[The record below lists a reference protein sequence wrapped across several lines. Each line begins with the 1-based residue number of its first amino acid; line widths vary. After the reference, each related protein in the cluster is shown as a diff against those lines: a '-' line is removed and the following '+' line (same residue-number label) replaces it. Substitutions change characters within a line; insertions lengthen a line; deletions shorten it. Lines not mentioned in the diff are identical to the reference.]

1 MRSFIML
8 LLAAG
13 TVCAGE
19 EVPKNSKPET
29 KKAETKKT
37 AETPSAIEDFK
48 VDAGQYVIRLAA
60 RPKDALKLHPKPL
73 LHWGNPART
82 GEDGAVFV
90 WMLDGRPE
98 VIGSVFT
105 YRLGNV
111 IHRKHEFHSLA
122 AGPLTAEFEG
132 KRVWAPAV
140 AGVKFQPLE
149 GAAEPADSPR
159 QRLSQMK
166 ALAREFSA
174 RMIDQQD
181 GKDVRSDLRLQSQP
195 LIRYEPTNQAT
206 FDGALFS
213 FALGTDPE
221 VILLLEARTDK
232 GKMAWHYAFA
242 RYHYIDLTAFHKDK
256 EVWHVATLPAEI
268 SNLDIGTPKFQ
279 DSVYTTYHIKRTL
292 VEE

>member
-1 MRSFIML
+1 
-8 LLAAG
+8 
-13 TVCAGE
+13 
-19 EVPKNSKPET
+19 
-29 KKAETKKT
+29 
-37 AETPSAIEDFK
+37 
-48 VDAGQYVIRLAA
+48 
-60 RPKDALKLHPKPL
+60 
-73 LHWGNPART
+73 
-82 GEDGAVFV
+82 
-90 WMLDGRPE
+90 
-98 VIGSVFT
+98 
-105 YRLGNV
+105 
-111 IHRKHEFHSLA
+111 
-122 AGPLTAEFEG
+122 
-132 KRVWAPAV
+132 
-140 AGVKFQPLE
+140 
-149 GAAEPADSPR
+149 
-159 QRLSQMK
+159 MK